1 VCTESV
7 IVEKRKVIMSE
18 LHVIMSKFLRFSCD
32 ADNEITKVTRFDN
45 LVKLNTLGATHFSFA
60 KLVDLPL
67 KN

>member
-1 VCTESV
+1 
-7 IVEKRKVIMSE
+7 MSE